1 MSGLC
6 VYGMEY
12 ASLEKSVAE
21 VQRGKDDAYAGI
33 MKHEKDA
40 LDIVERVSEDMRTK
54 KVRASSLWHTPLNAL
69 AFEYAGFLQE
79 TYALY
84 MAGNDAAVKEKL
96 ATPDGLIAGGITV
109 LGVLL
114 LVALLRI

>member
-1 MSGLC
+1 M
-6 VYGMEY
+6 
-12 ASLEKSVAE
+12 EKSVTE

-40 LDIVERVSEDMRTK
+40 LGVVERVSEDMRTK
-54 KVRASSLWHTPLNAL
+54 KVRAASLWNTPLNAL
-69 AFEYAGFLQE
+69 AFEYAGFVQE
-79 TYALY
+79 TYGMY